1 MLFGVGLVHS
11 HCPFERR
18 PVRSNPVRNRDL
30 TRLKY
35 IRTLDPVVDYEEIY
49 RTVAQ
54 YEFGWETI
62 LGLNLA
68 FYRTFGIPAIAEL
81 LHSTGEMTERTRKR
95 ADDTGLLM
103 YEMITHG
110 LESDRGRAAV
120 KRLNQ
125 IHRRFDIAPEDYR
138 YVLATFVVVPSR
150 WIAET
155 GWRPMCCHERAATA
169 EFYRRLG
176 ALMQVSDIPA
186 DYDGFGKVLDAYE
199 AEHFAHTAASEALMT
214 ATRGL
219 FAGRLPYRLK
229 RLAGPVADTLLTP
242 DLRVAVGAPTP
253 AAPVRW
259 LVGGL
264 VRLRATAEAWKAPR
278 TEPYLKLGTA
288 LSYPD
293 GYRVEELGPVS
304 SHGPVEAD

>member
-1 MLFGVGLVHS
+1 M
-11 HCPFERR
+11 
-18 PVRSNPVRNRDL
+18 RNRDL
-30 TRLKY
+30 ARLKHV
-35 IRTLDPVVDYEEIY
+35 RTLDPVTDHEEIY

-54 YEFGWETI
+54 YEFGWETL

-103 YEMITHG
+103 YEMITNG

-125 IHRRFDIAPEDYR
+125 IHRRFDIAAGDYR
-138 YVLATFVVVPSR
+138 YVLATFVVVPTR
-150 WIAET
+150 WIDQT
-155 GWRPMCCHERAATA
+155 GWRRTCCHERAATA

-176 ALMQVSDIPA
+176 ALMHVVDVPA
-186 DYDGFGKVLDAYE
+186 DYAGFEELLDAYE
-199 AEHFAHTAASEALMT
+199 AEHFAHTAAAESLMA

-219 FAGRLPYRLK
+219 FAGRLPDRLK
-229 RLAGPVADTLLTP
+229 GLAGPVADTLLTP
-242 DLRVAVGAPTP
+242 PLRAAVGAPAP
-253 AAPVRW
+253 ALPIRM

-264 VRLRATAEAWKAPR
+264 VRLRAAAEAWKTPR
-278 TEPYLKLGTA
+278 TEPYLTLGTA
-288 LSYPD
+288 PSYPD
-293 GYRVEELGPVS
+293 GYRVEELGPDTAK
-304 SHGPVEAD
+304 P